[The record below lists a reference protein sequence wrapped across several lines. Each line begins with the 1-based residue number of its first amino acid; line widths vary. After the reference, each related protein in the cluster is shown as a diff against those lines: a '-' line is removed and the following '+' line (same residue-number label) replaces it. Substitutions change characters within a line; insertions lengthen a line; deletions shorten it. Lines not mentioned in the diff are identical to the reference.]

1 MSQSPR
7 ADIAVDA
14 AMLVENPAEAG
25 PLARQLEDAGYDG
38 AYTFEGRH
46 DPFLPLAV
54 AAGTTEHLKLQTGI
68 AVAFARNPMLLA
80 NLGYDLHLLSRGRF
94 MLGLGSQIR
103 PHIEKRFSATWSHPA
118 ARMREMVLAIRAI
131 WDCWEKGTPLDFR
144 GEYYTHTLMTPV
156 FNPGPNP
163 YGLAPIYVAGVGPHM
178 TEVAGEVGDGFLVH
192 PFNTPR
198 FVAEELLPA
207 LERGQRKS
215 KLSRDSFSV
224 SCQLIVASG
233 LDAKELADNLA
244 LARGQVSF
252 YASTPAYRP
261 VLDIHGWGDLQP
273 RLNALS
279 KQGKWQEMSSLL
291 SDELLAEIVISGT
304 PEEIGER
311 IRERCAGWC
320 DRVSPVVYSASAQ
333 LRERLVRAIKQK

>member
-1 MSQSPR
+1 MSHSPR
-7 ADIAVDA
+7 AEIAVDG
-14 AMLVENPAEAG
+14 AMLVENPADAG

-46 DPFLPLAV
+46 DPFLPLAI
-54 AAGTTEHLKLQTGI
+54 AAGATEHLQLQTGI

-80 NLGYDLHLLSRGRF
+80 NLGYDLQLLSRGRF

-103 PHIEKRFSATWSHPA
+103 PHIEKRYSATWSHPA

-131 WDCWEKGTPLDFR
+131 WDCWEQGTPLDFR

-163 YGLAPIYVAGVGPHM
+163 HGLAPIYVAAVGPHM
-178 TEVAGEVGDGFLVH
+178 TEVAGEVGDGILVH

-198 FVAEELLPA
+198 FVADQLLPA
-207 LERGQRKS
+207 LERGRRKS
-215 KLSRDSFSV
+215 THSRDSFSV
-224 SCQLIVASG
+224 SCQFIVASG
-233 LDAKELADNLA
+233 LDAKEQADNLA
-244 LARGQVSF
+244 LARGQVAF

-261 VLDIHGWGDLQP
+261 VLDSHGCAELQP

-291 SDELLAEIVISGT
+291 SDELVAEIVISGT
-304 PEEIGER
+304 PEEVGER

-320 DRVSPVVYSASAQ
+320 QRVSPVVYTGSAE
-333 LRERLVRAIKQK
+333 LRERLVRAIKQT